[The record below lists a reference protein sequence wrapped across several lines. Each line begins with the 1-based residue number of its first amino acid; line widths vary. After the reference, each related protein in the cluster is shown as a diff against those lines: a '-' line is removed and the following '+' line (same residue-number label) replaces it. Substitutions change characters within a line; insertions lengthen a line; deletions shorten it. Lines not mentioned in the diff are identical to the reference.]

1 MARRDDDDAPWLA
14 EAGGRQRTTVSR
26 RSLFWT
32 LVIGL
37 GLATIVAVG
46 LVLLFTRKDTGST
59 QGYMNAEQAPLIT
72 AEPGPYKITPADPK
86 GLQVD
91 GEGQTIYAA
100 GEGID
105 PGSVIDTSAL
115 PEAPLPR
122 PGTDAPPGP
131 PTDLLSATGPAD
143 PAAPVA
149 EPPKAAAKPP
159 AKPPANPPVSTAKPM
174 VSPPATT
181 AKPPLSPPATVAKPP
196 ATTAKSSGIVQLGA
210 FSSSE
215 KAEEAWGKLSARHGL
230 TGKRIVAVTTNGK
243 TLYRLRSS
251 GDANAICARLKA
263 AGDPCAVVE

>member
-1 MARRDDDDAPWLA
+1 MARKDDDDAPWLA
-14 EAGGRQRTTVSR
+14 EAGGRPRTEVSR

-32 LVIGL
+32 LVTGL
-37 GLATIVAVG
+37 GLATVVAVG

-72 AEPGPYKITPADPK
+72 AEPGPYKIPPADPK

-122 PGTDAPPGP
+122 PGTAPLPGTQLPPGP
-131 PTDLLSATGPAD
+131 PTDLLSATAPAD
-143 PAAPVA
+143 PAAPA
-149 EPPKAAAKPP
+149 TEPPKAV

-174 VSPPATT
+174 VPPPVPTTKPPTTT
-181 AKPPLSPPATVAKPP
+181 AKPG
-196 ATTAKSSGIVQLGA
+196 GIVQLGA
-210 FSSSE
+210 FSSPE
-215 KAEEAWGKLSARHGL
+215 KAEEAWAKLAARHGL
-230 TGKRIVAVTTNGK
+230 TGKRIIAVTANGK

-251 GDANAICARLKA
+251 GDAAAICARLKA